1 MLHLPFDDDFGTL
14 SDEGCL
20 PQITSKTL
28 IDLVTSFVG
37 VVVSGFPVTL
47 IGCRVA
53 TPLK

>member
-14 SDEGCL
+14 SDEGGL

-28 IDLVTSFVG
+28 IDFVTSFFG
-37 VVVSGFPVTL
+37 VVVSLFSFTS
-47 IGCRVA
+47 IGCRVV